1 MLYSLKN
8 RGAWAQIN
16 EAYDQSFPQRN
27 TKPLLTERK
36 QVDKKSPRVGDNLA
50 KMRDFS
56 ERLIFDQ
63 DHQIR

>member
-16 EAYDQSFPQRN
+16 EAYDQSLPQRN

-36 QVDKKSPRVGDNLA
+36 QVDKSPRDGDNIA